1 LIQFNEEE
9 RFMSGKKFIRK
20 PCVAGRFYPGT
31 KTGLEESVEAFLV
44 DAPKEDAVVLI
55 SPHAGYMYSGA
66 TAGAAFSSANIPER
80 VILLGPNHTGVGP
93 DASVMPS
100 GSWEIPTGRVDVDE
114 ELASMVI
121 EASTLFMSDFEA
133 HEMEH
138 SLEVQLPF
146 IHKVNPS
153 AKIVPITVMRASAKE
168 CELMA
173 RALAR
178 VVSGAKGKTL
188 ILVSSDM
195 NHYEPD
201 EVTRE
206 KDLLAIEK
214 MTALDAKGL
223 LEVTGKK
230 GITMCGVLPAAIAIF
245 AAKALGAR
253 SGRLISHTTSG
264 EASGDMASVVGYA
277 GLIIS

>member
-1 LIQFNEEE
+1 MNRREV
-9 RFMSGKKFIRK
+9 MPGKKFIRK

-31 KTGLEESVEAFLV
+31 KAGLDESVSAFLV
-44 DAPKEDAVVLI
+44 DAPKEDAKVLI

-66 TAGAAFSSANIPER
+66 TAGAVFSSANIPDR
-80 VILLGPNHTGVGP
+80 VILLGPNHTGAGP

-100 GSWEIPTGRVDVDE
+100 GSWEIPTGRVEVDE
-114 ELASMVI
+114 ELASQVI
-121 EASTLFMSDFEA
+121 ASSPLFMSDFEA
-133 HEMEH
+133 HVMEH

-146 IHKVNPS
+146 VHRINPS
-153 AKIVPITVMRASAKE
+153 AKIVPITVMRANKKE
-168 CELMA
+168 CELMG

-178 VVSGAKGKTL
+178 VVTGAKGKTL

-201 EVTRE
+201 GVTRK

-230 GITMCGVLPAAIAIF
+230 DITMCGVLPAAIAIY
-245 AAKALGAR
+245 AAKALGAK
-253 SGRLISHTTSG
+253 SGRLVSHTTSG

-277 GLIIS
+277 GLIIT